1 MVLMIYRI
9 NLLTNMNFFA
19 TLVSTLLLKQNFSIF
34 QSQKESIMKQAVK
47 KAGIKKILPT
57 DKVNASASASK
68 TSKVDN
74 ANMPNVQKAIP
85 LSRFLEASCD
95 CV

>member
-1 MVLMIYRI
+1 
-9 NLLTNMNFFA
+9 
-19 TLVSTLLLKQNFSIF
+19 
-34 QSQKESIMKQAVK
+34 MKQAVK

-74 ANMPNVQKAIP
+74 ANMPNAQKAIP